1 MGKRPRV
8 EPDTVDDLLEVKKEQ
23 EENDNK
29 DLKIED
35 QEKVQ
40 EIEKDN
46 IDGKHFEEIAKP
58 RYGKA
63 KRFP

>member
-23 EENDNK
+23 EENDSK

-58 RYGKA
+58 R
-63 KRFP
+63 

>member
-8 EPDTVDDLLEVKKEQ
+8 DPDVVDDLVEVKKEQ

-29 DLKIED
+29 DFKIED

-46 IDGKHFEEIAKP
+46 IDRKHFEEIAKP
-58 RYGKA
+58 R
-63 KRFP
+63 

>member
-8 EPDTVDDLLEVKKEQ
+8 EPDVVDDLVEVKKEQ

-29 DLKIED
+29 DFKIED

-58 RYGKA
+58 R
-63 KRFP
+63 

>member
-8 EPDTVDDLLEVKKEQ
+8 EPDVSDDLVEVKKEQ

-58 RYGKA
+58 R
-63 KRFP
+63 